1 MSQAHKYNKNPY
13 HIEGPALISFSGGRT
28 SAYMLYHILK
38 AHGGSLPDDIFVT
51 FANTGKEM
59 PETLDFVH
67 ACSVHW
73 DVKIHW
79 LEMRIYDERPI
90 YRTEEVT
97 YETASRQGEPFQAL
111 IERKKMLPN
120 PVTRFCTSELKV
132 MPMKRFMKEKGFKE
146 WTNVIGLRYDEPRRV
161 GKQFSAN
168 ERDVNPWESV
178 MPLYDAKATVQDVF
192 KFWEA
197 SNFDLNLPNHGGKT
211 LAGNCDL
218 CYLKGMKTITSILKE
233 RPNLADWWIEQENKI
248 EKLNTGTEYEGKIV
262 STAKFRQD
270 RPPYIELVDISK
282 EPDQIV
288 DLFGDDGMSCFCH
301 D

>member
-1 MSQAHKYNKNPY
+1 MNPY
-13 HIEGPALISFSGGRT
+13 KIEGPALISFSGGRT
-28 SAYMLYHILK
+28 SGYMLYHILQ
-38 AHGGSLPDDIFVT
+38 AHNGTLPDDVYVT

-59 PETLDFVH
+59 PETLDFVRD
-67 ACSVHW
+67 CGEHW
-73 DVKIHW
+73 GIKIHW
-79 LEMRIYDERPI
+79 LQMKIFDERPI

-97 YETASRQGEPFQAL
+97 YETAARNGEPFAAL

-120 PVTRFCTSELKV
+120 PVTRFCTSELKI
-132 MPMKRFMKEKGFKE
+132 MPMKRFMKERGYKD
-146 WTNVIGLRYDEPRRV
+146 WYNVIGLRYDEPRRV
-161 GKQFSAN
+161 GKQKRAN
-168 ERDVNPWESV
+168 DSGANPWESLT
-178 MPLYDAKATVQDVF
+178 PLYDAKATVQDVF

-233 RPNLADWWIEQENKI
+233 RPDLADWWVEQENKI
-248 EKLNTGTEYEGKIV
+248 EKLNVGTEYEERIV

-282 EPDQIV
+282 KPEPII

>member
-1 MSQAHKYNKNPY
+1 MNPNK
-13 HIEGPALISFSGGRT
+13 IEGPALISFSGGRT
-28 SAYMLYHILK
+28 SGYMLYHILQ
-38 AHGGSLPDDIFVT
+38 AHNGTLPDDVYVT

-59 PETLDFVH
+59 PETLDFVRD
-67 ACSVHW
+67 CGEHW
-73 DVKIHW
+73 GIKIHW
-79 LEMRIYDERPI
+79 LQMKIFDERPI

-97 YETASRQGEPFQAL
+97 YETAARNGEPFAAL

-120 PVTRFCTSELKV
+120 PVTRFCTSELKI
-132 MPMKRFMKEKGFKE
+132 MPMKRFMKERGYKD
-146 WTNVIGLRYDEPRRV
+146 WYNVIGLRYDEPRRV
-161 GKQFSAN
+161 GKQKRAN
-168 ERDVNPWESV
+168 YSGANPWESLT
-178 MPLYDAKATVQDVF
+178 PIYDAKATVQDVF

-233 RPNLADWWIEQENKI
+233 RPDLADWWVEQENKI
-248 EKLNTGTEYEGKIV
+248 EKLNVGTEYEERIV

-282 EPDQIV
+282 KPEPII